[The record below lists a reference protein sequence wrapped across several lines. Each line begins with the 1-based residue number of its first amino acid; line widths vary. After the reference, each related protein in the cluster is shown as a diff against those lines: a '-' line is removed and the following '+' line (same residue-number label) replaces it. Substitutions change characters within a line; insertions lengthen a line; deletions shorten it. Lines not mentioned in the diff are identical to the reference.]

1 MTSGFTRAKE
11 YARQDIDAGLRNYLN
26 NIYLK
31 MATGVLLTALV
42 ALGVGS
48 SPSLVEL
55 LLGGPQRYI
64 VIFAPL
70 MIVWFGFNPM
80 TMKSSQ
86 LMLAFYGVSVA
97 YGLCFSVLAVVA
109 AHDMIFAV
117 NVAKAFFI
125 ATAMFAGLSI
135 YGYTTKSDLTPIR
148 TFSVM
153 GIWGL
158 IAASVMNIFFQ
169 SDMMANVIAAVG
181 IVLFSGITIWQT
193 QEMKLMY
200 RAVNGQEMT
209 ERLAW
214 AAALNLY
221 ISFIALFQYILHF
234 MNQR

>member
-1 MTSGFTRAKE
+1 MQPSYLSKERAQGKE
-11 YARQDIDAGLRNYLN
+11 FDAGLRNYLN
-26 NIYLK
+26 NIYFK

-48 SPSLVEL
+48 SPALVEL
-55 LLGGPQRYI
+55 FLGGPQRYI

-70 MIVWFGFNPM
+70 AILWFGFNPM
-80 TMKSSQ
+80 KMKASQ
-86 LMLAFYGVSVA
+86 LMLAFYAVAIA
-97 YGLCFSVLAVVA
+97 YGISFSTIAVIA
-109 AHDMIFAV
+109 GHDMTFAID
-117 NVAKAFFI
+117 VAKAFFI

-135 YGYTTKSDLTPIR
+135 YGYTTKSDLSPMK
-148 TFSVM
+148 TFITM
-153 GIWGL
+153 GLWGL
-158 IAASVMNIFFQ
+158 LAASLMNIYFG
-169 SDMMANVIAAVG
+169 SDMMSNVIAGVG
-181 IVLFSGITIWQT
+181 IVLFSGLTIWQT

-200 RAVNGQEMT
+200 HATMGMEIG